1 VPTGAEAGFP
11 GYEVAVWWGIAG
23 PRGLPRP
30 VFDRLRKEFTAILGD
45 PETEKVLARDAA
57 QVKIIAP
64 TEFRKYIHE
73 EVVKWTR
80 VAKEADIKV
89 Q

>member
-1 VPTGAEAGFP
+1 M
-11 GYEVAVWWGIAG
+11 
-23 PRGLPRP
+23 PRP
-30 VFDRLRKEFTAILGD
+30 AFDRLRKEFTAILRD

-57 QVKIIAP
+57 QVKIITPA
-64 TEFRKYIHE
+64 EFRKHIHE
-73 EVVKWTR
+73 EVIKWTR